1 MTRAS
6 QVLSLYNYLDNRTHI
21 IGGDYAKYQDCQ
33 VSDYQLLPDISP
45 AAGVESK
52 YFKKIRKCTAAT
64 NYLPTYLYLPSTH
77 LPLPAGLHAQTLRQ
91 GCVVQC

>member
-52 YFKKIRKCTAAT
+52 YFKKFKKCTAAT
-64 NYLPTYLYLPSTH
+64 YLPTHLPTYLYLQVCTRR
-77 LPLPAGLHAQTLRQ
+77 L
-91 GCVVQC
+91 